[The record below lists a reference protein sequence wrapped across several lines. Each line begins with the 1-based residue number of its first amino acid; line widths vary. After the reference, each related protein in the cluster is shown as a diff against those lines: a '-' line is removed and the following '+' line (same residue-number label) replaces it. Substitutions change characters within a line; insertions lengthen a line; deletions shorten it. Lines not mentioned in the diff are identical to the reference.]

1 MLFRR
6 RARRAAPPASR
17 RPARRPHAAALVP
30 GEALEA
36 RLVQAIAV
44 AGALPDLVVAPSS
57 LPAPIDPAGAFAV
70 SGVSLQGT
78 VVRMAMQAGDAGT
91 VRELFVELYD
101 REVRSPSG
109 ALERSAA
116 PISTANFLSY
126 VNRGRYDAT
135 FIHRATDFAGDTGPS
150 RFLQGGGFSIGPGGV
165 ATVSTDAPIA
175 LEWADDRPNAA
186 GTLAYARTSDPNSA
200 TSGFFF
206 NTVAN
211 DTFDAAGNRYA
222 VFGRVVGDGAA
233 ILAEAAA
240 LPRVDAR
247 GGNPSSP
254 FGTLPVSDLAG
265 LTWDNLGQRL
275 LLVRSAAVVTGA
287 ETAFGVAA
295 ASSAPGVV
303 DVRIDEAGRLQL
315 LAGAAPGS
323 ATITV
328 TGTDLSGAR
337 ADDSF
342 TVWVGVPAIAV
353 ASGGLPISSAQ
364 ATPLPLGRV
373 ARGGAAVPVAFS
385 VTNGGTAPLELGA
398 PALPAGVTLAG
409 TLPARVPVGGTAVFT
424 LSLDAGTARL
434 VAGSVVIPT
443 NAPAGAFSIPVA
455 GEVYGAPAAPRD
467 VRATW
472 AAGRAAIVTWSHDP
486 ADTAPMGSS
495 VLFARRDGDAA
506 WVRVVEVP
514 GGVTSATVAGLD
526 PTRGWS
532 FRVTSA
538 NAAGVSAPSAASV
551 SIMAPVAPAA
561 LLASTSGTGAARITW
576 AHATQPFD
584 PVAGRHR
591 ALSGY
596 VLFHRRNGDAAW
608 TRAAILPVVGAARV
622 TGLVRGAT
630 YQFAIRARSDS
641 GGSVLSPLS
650 NTVRI
655 R

>member
-1 MLFRR
+1 MRFRR
-6 RARRAAPPASR
+6 PSRHASPRDRRR
-17 RPARRPHAAALVP
+17 LARRPPATVLVP
-30 GEALEA
+30 GEILEA
-36 RLVQAIAV
+36 RRVQAIAV
-44 AGALPDLVVAPSS
+44 AGALPDLVVAPSAI
-57 LPAPIDPAGAFAV
+57 PAPIDPAGTFAV

-101 REVRSPSG
+101 REVRSASG

-116 PISTANFLSY
+116 PVSTANFLSY

-165 ATVSTDAPIA
+165 ANVPTDAPIA
-175 LEWADDRPNAA
+175 LEWAADRPNAA
-186 GTLAYARTSDPNSA
+186 GTLAYARTGDPNSA

-222 VFGRVVGDGAA
+222 VFGRVVGEGAA

-275 LLVRSAAVVTGA
+275 LLVRSAAVVAGA

-295 ASSAPGVV
+295 VSSAPGVV
-303 DVRIDEAGRLQL
+303 DVRVDEAGRLQL
-315 LAGAAPGS
+315 FAGTAPGS

-328 TGTDLSGAR
+328 TGTDLSGLR

-353 ASGGLPISSAQ
+353 AAGGLPISSAQ
-364 ATPLPLGRV
+364 ATPVPLGTI
-373 ARGGAAVPVAFS
+373 ARGGAAVPVSFT
-385 VTNGGTAPLELGA
+385 VTNGGTAPLDLGV
-398 PALPAGVTLAG
+398 PVLPVGVTLAG
-409 TLPARVPVGGTAVFT
+409 ALPARVPVGGTAAFT
-424 LSLDAGTARL
+424 LALDPGTARL
-434 VAGSVVIPT
+434 VAGSVSIPSS
-443 NAPAGAFSIPVA
+443 APGGAFSIPVA

-472 AAGRAAIVTWSHDP
+472 AAGRTALVTWSRDP
-486 ADTAPMGSS
+486 ADTAPLGSS
-495 VLFARRDGDAA
+495 VLFARRDGDTA
-506 WVRVVEVP
+506 WVRIVEVP
-514 GGVTSATVAGLD
+514 GGVAAATVKGLD
-526 PTRGWS
+526 PARGWS

-538 NAAGVSAPSAASV
+538 NAAGVSAPSAASA
-551 SIMAPVAPAA
+551 SILAPVAPAA
-561 LLASTSGTGAARITW
+561 LLARTSGAGAASITW
-576 AHATQPFD
+576 AHAPQPFD
-584 PVAGRHR
+584 PAAGAPR
-591 ALSGY
+591 ALTGY
-596 VLFHRRNGDAAW
+596 VLFYRRTGQTAW
-608 TRAAILPVVGAARV
+608 TRAAILPVVGTARV
-622 TGLVRGAT
+622 AGLVRGAS

-641 GGSVLSPLS
+641 GGSVLSPPS
-650 NTVRI
+650 NTLWI